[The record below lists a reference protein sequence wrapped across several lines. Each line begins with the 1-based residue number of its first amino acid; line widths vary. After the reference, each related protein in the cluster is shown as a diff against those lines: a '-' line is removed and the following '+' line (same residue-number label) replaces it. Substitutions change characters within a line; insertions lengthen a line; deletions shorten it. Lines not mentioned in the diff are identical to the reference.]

1 MASTPLYLQ
10 IRDRIRED
18 YALGAEPS
26 AVQRLPTERELQER
40 YGVSRPTIAKA
51 LAALASEGEVV
62 GTRGH
67 GRYFM
72 ARGTVLRPNGSA
84 RRIGYVAS
92 IATEVLTQHVLFG
105 VEREAAR
112 RGYRV
117 LMANANNLPEQEAH
131 AVADLIASG
140 VSGLVIYP
148 VPRPDRA
155 DFRDYL
161 NAEDLGVPVVLV
173 DTGLPS
179 HPHPQFVFDNELLG
193 NEVATWLLQQG
204 CRRLVYL
211 VGDEGIIHRPLQ
223 DRVRG
228 VRRAVTEAGLQTDAL
243 TIVRYSSE
251 RLEEV
256 ARALLQA
263 DPRPD
268 AVIATEDRAAGE
280 LVRMFADGG
289 LRVGTDVF
297 VVGFDS
303 LVDQRLYP
311 YPWATTRPHFDR
323 LGERACAKLLDMVE
337 GAPRE
342 RATYVYEVTFVTR
355 RSSEGRFRV
364 PSAFATLHPQG
375 ARE

>member
-1 MASTPLYLQ
+1 
-10 IRDRIRED
+10 
-18 YALGAEPS
+18 
-26 AVQRLPTERELQER
+26 
-40 YGVSRPTIAKA
+40 
-51 LAALASEGEVV
+51 
-62 GTRGH
+62 
-67 GRYFM
+67 
-72 ARGTVLRPNGSA
+72 
-84 RRIGYVAS
+84 
-92 IATEVLTQHVLFG
+92 
-105 VEREAAR
+105 
-112 RGYRV
+112 
-117 LMANANNLPEQEAH
+117 
-131 AVADLIASG
+131 
-140 VSGLVIYP
+140 
-148 VPRPDRA
+148 
-155 DFRDYL
+155 
-161 NAEDLGVPVVLV
+161 
-173 DTGLPS
+173 
-179 HPHPQFVFDNELLG
+179 
-193 NEVATWLLQQG
+193 
-204 CRRLVYL
+204 
-211 VGDEGIIHRPLQ
+211 
-223 DRVRG
+223 
-228 VRRAVTEAGLQTDAL
+228 LQTDAL

-364 PSAFATLHPQG
+364 PSAFAALHLHG
-375 ARE
+375 TRE